1 MDKFTIMEQIRIKV
15 LDFTENPGPRYIR
28 QDKIGESNSGEAF
41 YLQTLNEAFTQ
52 AYRDN
57 KQLVLELDG
66 VSGYPSSFLDE
77 AIGELVFDFTL
88 EIVEKHIDFDTH
100 MYKRRVAQVKEE
112 TYPQWEE
119 RRKKKDIVV
128 HSSGVN
134 NEIYYINENGELK
147 QRVLYGNS

>member
-1 MDKFTIMEQIRIKV
+1 MAKFTIMEQIRIKV

-41 YLQTLNEAFTQ
+41 YLQILNESFTQ
-52 AYRDN
+52 AYKEN
-57 KQLVLELDG
+57 KQLILELDG

-88 EIVEKHIDFDTH
+88 RIVEKYLDFDTH

-119 RRKKKDIVV
+119 RRKKNDTVV
-128 HSSGVN
+128 HSSGISSN
-134 NEIYYINENGELK
+134 IYYINGDGQLEIKPIL
-147 QRVLYGNS
+147 

>member
-1 MDKFTIMEQIRIKV
+1 MDNFTIMEQIKIKV

-28 QDKIGESNSGEAF
+28 QDKVGESTSGEAF
-41 YLQTLNEAFTQ
+41 YLQILNETFAQ
-52 AYRDN
+52 AYKDN
-57 KQLVLELDG
+57 KQLVIELDG

-88 EIVEKHIDFDTH
+88 EIVEKYLDFDTH

-119 RRKKKDIVV
+119 RRKNKEHVT
-128 HSSGVN
+128 HSSGIN
-134 NEIYYINENGELK
+134 NEIYYINENGELD
-147 QRVLYGNS
+147 RRALYGNS

>member
-41 YLQTLNEAFTQ
+41 YLQTLNEAFSQ
-52 AYRDN
+52 AYKEN

-88 EIVEKHIDFDTH
+88 EIVEKYLDFDTH

-119 RRKKKDIVV
+119 RRKNNDTVV
-128 HSSGVN
+128 HSSGISGN
-134 NEIYYINENGELK
+134 IYHINGDGKLDITPI
-147 QRVLYGNS
+147 L

>member
-41 YLQTLNEAFTQ
+41 YLQTLNEAFSQ
-52 AYRDN
+52 AYKEN

-88 EIVEKHIDFDTH
+88 EIVEKYLDFDTH

-119 RRKKKDIVV
+119 RRKNNDTVV
-128 HSSGVN
+128 PVSYTHLTLPTICSV
-134 NEIYYINENGELK
+134 
-147 QRVLYGNS
+147 